1 MERAFGIDVSRYQG
15 LTDWDVV
22 AAHVSRV
29 VFAGI
34 RATISWGYRDP
45 WFSHNW
51 QEAKRVGVLRMA
63 YHVVYPSQDADRQVD
78 NFLGMLGSDLGE
90 LPPVLDV
97 ELDQGQTP
105 TVIAN
110 NILRHAQLIE
120 ARTGKRPIIYSRAS
134 WVDPYMAGAT
144 WLNNYDWWLAH
155 YLSTPDEH
163 PGPPKLPKTVTKWL
177 IHQTTSHGAPIGVE
191 SKQMDYDRWNG
202 DEAAVYRYANLP
214 VPIPQPTWEEAIDAW
229 ARTLGYNGPPPP
241 KPSE

>member
-1 MERAFGIDVSRYQG
+1 
-15 LTDWDVV
+15 
-22 AAHVSRV
+22 
-29 VFAGI
+29 
-34 RATISWGYRDP
+34 
-45 WFSHNW
+45 
-51 QEAKRVGVLRMA
+51 MA

-202 DEAAVYRYANLP
+202 MKPPSIAT
-214 VPIPQPTWEEAIDAW
+214 PTFRCHPTADLGGGHRCLG
-229 ARTLGYNGPPPP
+229 RTLGYNGPPPP